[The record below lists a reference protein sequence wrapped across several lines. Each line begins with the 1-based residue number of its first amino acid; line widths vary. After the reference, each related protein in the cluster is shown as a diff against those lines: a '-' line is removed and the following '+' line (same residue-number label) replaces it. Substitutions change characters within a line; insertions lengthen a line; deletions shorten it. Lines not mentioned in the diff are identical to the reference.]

1 MIYLFPDEICGAA
14 RERKG
19 RIHHRDGEDGRKTAR
34 KHLHLSSRRLSVSV
48 VSPAFLFVTE
58 HMDSPAEAA
67 YQSGGSK

>member
-1 MIYLFPDEICGAA
+1 MIYLSPDEICGAA

-48 VSPAFLFVTE
+48 AGLFNATPAADMSPKCNRFGE
-58 HMDSPAEAA
+58 NCRR
-67 YQSGGSK
+67 